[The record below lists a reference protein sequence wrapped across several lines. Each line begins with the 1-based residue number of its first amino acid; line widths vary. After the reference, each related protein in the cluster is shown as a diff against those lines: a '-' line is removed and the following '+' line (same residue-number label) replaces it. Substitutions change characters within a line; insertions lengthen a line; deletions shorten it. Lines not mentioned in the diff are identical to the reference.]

1 MSDHLDEHNASVDVS
16 TEAAARS
23 LLDGLI
29 EKSRLYKSSRD
40 YQDLLDFVVRLR
52 KFAPFNAM
60 LLQVQKP
67 GLLYAASE
75 QDWREEFG
83 RQPREGARPLLILWP
98 FGPVALVYDVMDTEG
113 ATLPADVFSFISK
126 GTMTQDTVRAFA
138 RRLASR
144 EILVGWIDSGDASAG
159 YIRVASRPS
168 TDDAKGTI
176 TYAVRINCNHD
187 PAVQFTTLAH
197 ELGHLYLGHLGKDK
211 KQKIPHRPR
220 LGRNQLEL
228 EAESVAYI
236 VCRRNG
242 IAPKSQT
249 YLSGFVRSNTSVD
262 HVDVYQV
269 MRAAGQV
276 ELALGL
282 AERIKFGKPQ

>member
-126 GTMTQDTVRAFA
+126 GTMTQDSVHAFA
-138 RRLASR
+138 RRLAGR
-144 EILVGWIDSGDASAG
+144 KILVDWIDSGDASAG

-176 TYAVRINCNHD
+176 T
-187 PAVQFTTLAH
+187 
-197 ELGHLYLGHLGKDK
+197 
-211 KQKIPHRPR
+211 
-220 LGRNQLEL
+220 
-228 EAESVAYI
+228 
-236 VCRRNG
+236 
-242 IAPKSQT
+242 
-249 YLSGFVRSNTSVD
+249 
-262 HVDVYQV
+262 
-269 MRAAGQV
+269 
-276 ELALGL
+276 
-282 AERIKFGKPQ
+282 